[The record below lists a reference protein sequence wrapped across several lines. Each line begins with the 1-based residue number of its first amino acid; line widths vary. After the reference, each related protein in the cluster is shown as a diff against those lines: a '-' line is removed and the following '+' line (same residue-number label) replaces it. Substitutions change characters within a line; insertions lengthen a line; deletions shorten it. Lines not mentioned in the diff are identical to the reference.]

1 MTISKKQK
9 NEIYNDY
16 KSSKKKLIDSR
27 YVLKMFEKLKKVGNI
42 KDSYNKIDPNKKI
55 LQKSNFARFFHF

>member
-1 MTISKKQK
+1 MTICKKQK

-27 YVLKMFEKLKKVGNI
+27 NVLKMFEKLKKLEI
-42 KDSYNKIDPNKKI
+42 
-55 LQKSNFARFFHF
+55 